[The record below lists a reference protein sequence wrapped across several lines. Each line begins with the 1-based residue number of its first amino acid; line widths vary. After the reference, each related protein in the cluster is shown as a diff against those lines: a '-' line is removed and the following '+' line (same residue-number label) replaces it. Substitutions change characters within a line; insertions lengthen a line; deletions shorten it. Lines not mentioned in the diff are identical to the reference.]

1 MTIKNRLNR
10 PDKNHPSAEWIA
22 ELRRRYTVESSI
34 DQLLSRKLARRAG
47 PGYSPVTLAQL
58 TDGVSS
64 LLHRKIGSDFV
75 ISEARWLSGGAS
87 KLQMAFTLSW
97 DRPEVGRESTAM
109 VLRMEPAESIVETS
123 RLREFQLIN
132 AMAGVVP
139 VPTVFWCDEGGEFL
153 PYPALICSFATG
165 VTKPSNAASNV
176 SGAGTQLT
184 PELRRILAPQ
194 FTSHLA
200 AIHSHDWRKAEL
212 SAFDIPNSGTQCAAW
227 GLDWWERVW
236 EEDSDEDIP
245 LLRVAANWLR
255 RNMPEL
261 QAPVIVHSDY
271 RLGNFL
277 FTEHDA
283 KITAWLDWELGR
295 IGDRHQDLAW
305 TTSRAFA
312 NLDSDGKTV
321 LVCGMLPEAEFL
333 DAYERA
339 SGFSVN
345 AKSLQWYK
353 IYNNYSL
360 AILLIGSGYRV
371 ASNGKTHQDVLISW
385 LMGLGSMIL
394 DQMRVQLEEEA

>member
-58 TDGVSS
+58 THGVSS
-64 LLHRKIGSDFV
+64 LLHSKIGSDFV

-123 RLREFQLIN
+123 RLREFQLIK

-200 AIHSHDWRKAEL
+200 AIHCHDWRKAEL

>member
-1 MTIKNRLNR
+1 MTIPILQSR
-10 PDKNHPSAEWIA
+10 PDKNQPSPEWIA
-22 ELRRRYTVESSI
+22 ALRRRYEVEAPI
-34 DQLLSRKLARRAG
+34 DRLLSRKLQRRAG
-47 PGYSPVTLAQL
+47 PAYSPVTLIQL
-58 TDGVSS
+58 TEGVSA
-64 LLHRKIGSDFV
+64 LLQHEIGADFV

-97 DRPEVGRESTAM
+97 DRLGVGRESTAM

-123 RLREFQLIN
+123 RMREFQLIK

-139 VPTVFWCDEGGEFL
+139 VPTVFWCDERGDFL

-176 SGAGTQLT
+176 SGAGTQLK
-184 PELRRILAPQ
+184 PELRRRLAPQ
-194 FTSHLA
+194 FIRHLA
-200 AIHSHDWRKAEL
+200 EIHNHDWRQADL
-212 SAFDIPNSGTQCAAW
+212 SAFDIPRSGVQCAAW
-227 GLDWWERVW
+227 GMDWWGRVW

-261 QAPVIVHSDY
+261 QEPVIVHSDY

-295 IGDRHQDLAW
+295 LGDRHQDLAW

-312 NLDSDGKTV
+312 NIDTDGKTL

-333 DAYERA
+333 DEYERA
-339 SGFSVN
+339 SGFRVN
-345 AKSLQWYK
+345 SKSLLWYK